1 MLSLVASLAALV
13 AALAVAPA
21 AAMEVESV
29 GVIDWQRVHVGVPR
43 TVLEVSVKRQ
53 VWATDASVVAGIAT
67 RTGAVDWRFVLP
79 EEETLRGV
87 SAAPAAG
94 KQPAVAVDAISSGP
108 EGCTVRRIDSN
119 AGVVVWDAFFAAQE
133 ADVAWAQ
140 LEGSRGAGFAAGFGL
155 ASSSQDRMWGLC
167 AGVPFSVRVSSAGA
181 QVSQLSVSLEGGSD
195 ADRAVMVGLAGE
207 GSDVSYTGVTVAG
220 EGDSADVTGVA
231 GSSRLSASS
240 DRVTLTKVPL
250 PEGAS
255 VPAAGASVAW
265 TPAALAVAT
274 TGAEAA
280 MYVAAF
286 APGSTPAVASVA
298 GGSGARPVAVLSSA
312 TDDAGR
318 PLASGFALVRDVDGS
333 PGVVGFLHGGSP
345 GLVSPPAAASG
356 AAWQTVAVAA
366 WSQDDAVRRE
376 PLFGRC
382 AGNAAEVRT
391 ASSDAGVA
399 ASFRASLADACGDSS
414 TELAAAFAVVSASRS
429 TGAPRLRVVAVS
441 SDALVSGSSIK
452 GALAWTRDEGLSAV
466 RGFASV
472 EPPLETADQLDE
484 SSLALASRIH
494 GQIQAARSFAGGIVS
509 AVTHAAQDPEALFDP
524 ATASALLAKAF
535 PNLMAKGGGTAFDR
549 TLVMLSRPAG
559 VKAAVLSAVAAI
571 PAEAGAHLATAQPS
585 LWRRSLPLSPRPS
598 DSESASAVLASA
610 CSGPA
615 ELASFHMLVLR
626 DARTPVGDPSLLL
639 VQTCQRSGRWIAAEI
654 DAWTGEV
661 TAASDGVGPAPTMVV
676 PTGHRDSRGSAVFV
690 ALGKDQAAADD
701 VLVGSFLPAPRLAE
715 DRDAAVATLQAKTT
729 VLTTVVRNSAGKAI
743 GVAGFRLATDA
754 AGSKVLASR
763 VWQSSAD
770 GGEEAVAWSLPA
782 AEGWQA
788 TQASELQV
796 AKPLSDGSLLLQ
808 HRGQLVTL
816 ITASAAPPGAS
827 PAAATT
833 ADRTVTLRLLDA
845 GTGRSVYVMV
855 HHNAAGPVRLA
866 WLSDTL
872 AYSYWNSKLHRSELS
887 VLGLYAGSLEPFDLN
902 PLSSAAAAPSSDPAL
917 ASFAANQVTYV
928 LPTGARALGTTTTR
942 HGVSSRALLVGTS
955 GGGVLSLSSHL
966 INPRRPVGEPSA
978 NDKAE
983 GLMPFDPLLP
993 MAHTMLLTHARVLPR
1008 VARLDSA
1015 PTHMESASIVV
1026 ASGLDVV
1033 VTRATPAAS
1042 FDALESNFS
1051 YLVVIGLLVAGTVA
1065 VVVAKAV
1072 LSDSQTK
1079 QAWQ

>member
-1 MLSLVASLAALV
+1 M
-13 AALAVAPA
+13 
-21 AAMEVESV
+21 
-29 GVIDWQRVHVGVPR
+29 
-43 TVLEVSVKRQ
+43 
-53 VWATDASVVAGIAT
+53 
-67 RTGAVDWRFVLP
+67 
-79 EEETLRGV
+79 
-87 SAAPAAG
+87 
-94 KQPAVAVDAISSGP
+94 
-108 EGCTVRRIDSN
+108 RRIDST
-119 AGVVVWDAFFAAQE
+119 AGVVMWDAFFAVPNTE
-133 ADVAWAQ
+133 AAWSQ
-140 LEGSRGAGFAAGFGL
+140 LESSRGAGFDAGFGL
-155 ASSSQDRMWGLC
+155 ASATGDGVWAVC
-167 AGVPFSVRVSSAGA
+167 AGVPFAVSVSSGGA
-181 QVSQLSVSLEGGSD
+181 HASRVAVSLEGGSD
-195 ADRAVMVGLAGE
+195 SDRVLVVGFAIAADRAVAL
-207 GSDVSYTGVTVAG
+207 TGVSVAG
-220 EGDSADVTGVA
+220 QGASADITGVA
-231 GSSRLSASS
+231 KSSPLTASGAS
-240 DRVTLTKVPL
+240 VTMSSVGL

-255 VPAAGASVAW
+255 ASLARTVFAW
-265 TPAALAVAT
+265 TPASLALATSGADAALFVAT
-274 TGAEAA
+274 
-280 MYVAAF
+280 F
-286 APGSTPAVASVA
+286 ASGSPPTVASIA
-298 GGSGARPVAVLSSA
+298 GVSGSVPVAVLSSA
-312 TDDAGR
+312 SDSAGH
-318 PLASGFALVRDVDGS
+318 PLASGFALVQDAEGS
-333 PGVVGFLHGGSP
+333 ANVVGFLAGGSSA
-345 GLVSPPAAASG
+345 LVLPPAATSG
-356 AAWQTVAVAA
+356 GAWQSVAVAA
-366 WSQDDAVRRE
+366 WSDGDEVALL

-382 AGNAAEVRT
+382 VGNAAEAQAVG
-391 ASSDAGVA
+391 ADEAIA
-399 ASFRASLADACGDSS
+399 ASLSVSLDNACGDAS
-414 TELAAAFAVVSASRS
+414 TELAALFAVVSASRS
-429 TGAPRLRVVAVS
+429 AAAPRLRIVAVA
-441 SDALVSGSSIK
+441 SDALVSGSSVK
-452 GALAWTRDEGLSAV
+452 GSLAWTRDEGLSAV

-472 EPPLETADQLDE
+472 EPPLETADQLE
-484 SSLALASRIH
+484 EASLNLGSRIQ
-494 GQIQAARSFAGGIVS
+494 GQIESARAFASGIVS
-509 AVTHAAQDPEALFDP
+509 AVSLAAQDPEALLNP
-524 ATASALLAKAF
+524 STASTLLAEAF
-535 PNLMAKGGGTAFDR
+535 PSLMAKGGGTAFDR

-571 PAEAGAHLATAQPS
+571 PADAPKHLATAQPS

-598 DSESASAVLASA
+598 DAADARAVLAAA
-610 CSGPA
+610 CGGPA
-615 ELASFHMLVLR
+615 ADATFHMLVLR

-639 VQTCQRSGRWIAAEI
+639 VQTCRRSGRWIAAEI
-654 DAWTGEV
+654 DAWTGGV
-661 TAASDGVGPAPTMVV
+661 TAAHAGVGPAPTIVV
-676 PTGHRDSRGSAVFV
+676 PTGHRDSRGSAMFV
-690 ALGKDQAAADD
+690 ALGQADD
-701 VLVGSFLPAPRLAE
+701 TGSDGLVGSILPVPHSTE
-715 DRDAAVATLQAKTT
+715 DRDAAMATVLAKAT
-729 VLTTVVRNSAGKAI
+729 VLTAVVRNGAGKAV
-743 GVAGFRLATDA
+743 GVAGYRLSSDSTS
-754 AGSKVLASR
+754 SKVLASR

-816 ITASAAPPGAS
+816 ITSSAAPQDRD
-827 PAAATT
+827 AALAKS

-902 PLSSAAAAPSSDPAL
+902 PLSSAAAAAPSSDPAL
-917 ASFAANQVTYV
+917 SSFAANQVTYV

-1008 VARLDSA
+1008 TQRLDSA

-1026 ASGLDVV
+1026 ASGLDVA

-1065 VVVAKAV
+1065 VVVAKAI
-1072 LSDSQTK
+1072 LSDAQTK